1 MSAPLLGTTH
11 YGYRKELDNQKC
23 SLIRSQRSVVIQSP
37 LPGGETVKLIDEYRR
52 RALAVET
59 LVPNALTP
67 QEANELRKIARYWE
81 QVARLRET
89 YLKAHPDKST

>member
-1 MSAPLLGTTH
+1 
-11 YGYRKELDNQKC
+11 
-23 SLIRSQRSVVIQSP
+23 VVIQSP
-37 LPGGETVKLIDEYRR
+37 LPGGETVKLIAEYRR

-59 LVPNALTP
+59 LAQNALTP
-67 QEANELRKIARYWE
+67 QEANELRKIARSWE